1 MRVLQ
6 VIHDF
11 LPRHAA
17 GSEIYTFLLSQ
28 ELARRGHEVHLLY
41 TEVFV
46 NELQYT
52 LHHGSYEG
60 IPFTEV
66 VHNHVFTAFDET
78 YRDPKMDAIFRA
90 TLESFRPDVVHVQQL
105 QYHSIDYLEIAHAAG
120 IPILYTLHE
129 YCLACPRYGLMMR
142 NDGRLCAAADEVQC
156 GDCLEHDP
164 MHLPI
169 QPHLRVKTDRVVKRW
184 VPERLRRMV
193 RKRLVK
199 YGFMRP
205 ANGGPPPA
213 SRRDF
218 RGEIRERLRVV
229 RDRVRRVDLFVAQ
242 SPFLRTKLI
251 EFGLPAD
258 RVVFSD
264 YGFRAERF
272 ANLRRKPADRVRIAF
287 IGTPV
292 PYKGVH
298 VLVEAFGLLPKAV
311 RAKAEL
317 HVFGSLDVDPKY
329 AERLRGLAATSG
341 ARLEGRFANEAIGE
355 ILSEVDVL
363 VVPSLWYENSPLTIH
378 EAFLADVPVVATRL
392 GGMADLVK
400 DGVNGLLFERGS
412 AADLAR
418 ALERCVTEPGLRT
431 RLAAGIGRVKTME
444 EDAAWTE
451 ERYEA
456 LVASRRGAKRR

>member
-1 MRVLQ
+1 MKVLQ

-28 ELARRGHEVHLLY
+28 ELARRGHDVHLLF
-41 TEVFV
+41 TEVFG
-46 NELQYT
+46 NEPQYT
-52 LHHGSYEG
+52 VHRGSYEG

-156 GDCLEHDP
+156 GDCLAHDP

-169 QPHLRVKTDRVVKRW
+169 QAHLRVQTDRVVKRW

-199 YGFMRP
+199 YGFVRP
-205 ANGGPPPA
+205 SNGGSPPA

-218 RGEIRERLRVV
+218 RAEIRDRLRVV
-229 RDRVRRVDLFVAQ
+229 RDRVRCVDLFVAP
-242 SPFLRTKLI
+242 SPFLRTKMI

-264 YGFRAERF
+264 YGFRTERF
-272 ANLRRKPADRVRIAF
+272 ENLRRKPSERVRIAF

-292 PYKGVH
+292 PHKGAH
-298 VLVEAFGLLPKAV
+298 VLVEAFGLLPPAV
-311 RAKAEL
+311 RARAEL
-317 HVFGSLDVDPKY
+317 RVFGSLDVDPQY
-329 AERLRGLAATSG
+329 AARLRAMAATSG

-378 EAFLADVPVVATRL
+378 EAFLAHVPVIATRL

-400 DGVNGLLFERGS
+400 EGANGLLFERGS
-412 AADLAR
+412 AADLSR
-418 ALERCVTEPGLRT
+418 ALERCITEGGLLT
-431 RLAAGIGRVKTME
+431 RLAAGIGHVKTME
-444 EDAAWTE
+444 EDAVWTE
-451 ERYEA
+451 ERYES
-456 LVASRRGAKRR
+456 LVAPRRGVKRR